1 MTQDLRKLQYELY
14 EICHYDIETPNYLK
28 YNQLL
33 WDNIQGLDAEAMN
46 EAIIQLRKAN
56 YENN

>member
-1 MTQDLRKLQYELY
+1 MTMDLSNLQHQLYEL
-14 EICHYDIETPNYLK
+14 CRYDVDTINYLK

-33 WDNIQGLDAEAMN
+33 WANIQGLDADAIN

-56 YENN
+56 YE